1 LEAGL
6 NSSKEENAPSSSH
19 RGTLTLSWEA
29 DLWAKVADN
38 HNAASQDVAQ
48 QQALFQSAQ
57 DRLAAE
63 VMMGW
68 LGLIAQQDAI
78 QIQQRRL
85 NTLSR
90 NAQFIR
96 QRYRHGIGNLE
107 DLDSART
114 SLASARA
121 TLEEYRDTLAQQ
133 QRSLKTLL
141 GRSVGPDIPIPT
153 RYPSVVLPLAEL
165 PPQTLR
171 RRPDLQAAY
180 VAIKAAG
187 LRTAV
192 AYKEML
198 PSISLQA
205 ALEDMADSPG
215 KALLDDPVWSLL
227 SQLTAPLFKG
237 GQLKAAADVA
247 ELQTAQAYQAYRKTL
262 ITAVH
267 EVQQALDQEQS
278 LAKRQA
284 HIKTAL
290 NSARNNLKQYQRRYR
305 TGLVSIL
312 DLLQVQRQTY
322 DLEAQWDTLRYQR
335 LANRINLGLA
345 LGLGARP

>member
-1 LEAGL
+1 
-6 NSSKEENAPSSSH
+6 
-19 RGTLTLSWEA
+19 
-29 DLWAKVADN
+29 
-38 HNAASQDVAQ
+38 
-48 QQALFQSAQ
+48 
-57 DRLAAE
+57 
-63 VMMGW
+63 
-68 LGLIAQQDAI
+68 
-78 QIQQRRL
+78 
-85 NTLSR
+85 
-90 NAQFIR
+90 
-96 QRYRHGIGNLE
+96 
-107 DLDSART
+107 
-114 SLASARA
+114 
-121 TLEEYRDTLAQQ
+121 
-133 QRSLKTLL
+133 
-141 GRSVGPDIPIPT
+141 
-153 RYPSVVLPLAEL
+153 LPLAEL

-290 NSARNNLKQYQRRYR
+290 NSARNNLKQYQRSYR